1 VAIVE
6 DQAHAAFRFMIDGR
20 EAARLDAKGFHV
32 RESIELGGTL
42 TDTGTA
48 YYDAHATAQETT
60 P

>member
-6 DQAHAAFRFMIDGR
+6 DQEHGTFRFMIDGQ
-20 EAARLDAKGFHV
+20 ETARLDAEGFHV
-32 RESIELGGTL
+32 RESIDYGGVL

-48 YYDAHATAQETT
+48 YYDAHAAAQEAT